1 MATNDSSQRP
11 LRSGAGSSSDP
22 NASSGPGVGTLV
34 SGVIEDLQAIVRGE
48 VQLAKAEIRED
59 ASRIGSGAA
68 MIAGGALVG
77 LVGFIF
83 LMLGVTYLLNKS
95 IEMWLA
101 AGIVGLVLLA
111 IAAAVALS
119 GRSRVRAVNLTP
131 VQTIDSLKENKEWA
145 SRQMKSVRK

>member
-1 MATNDSSQRP
+1 
-11 LRSGAGSSSDP
+11 
-22 NASSGPGVGTLV
+22 
-34 SGVIEDLQAIVRGE
+34 VIEDLQAIVRGE

-68 MIAGGALVG
+68 MIAVGALVG

-119 GRSRVRAVNLTP
+119 GRSRVRAANLTP